1 MGFVHVGDFVNSQLQ
16 LLIELQKFDLR
27 IFQIQDAQ
35 RKAPELLKAVETPLQ
50 EILTRLQTL
59 KNTGESLVTQQR
71 SVEREL
77 ATQEDLLHK
86 VRSRLSEIKTN
97 KEYQAHLFE
106 IEQARK
112 KKDSIEESVL
122 ETMARVEENQKA
134 VKELEEQAQEAQKV
148 FNAEKARVEGQIAE
162 LANELSDLE
171 RQQKIVADTVKKPL
185 LARYNGLKTRRKG
198 FAVAE
203 VRDGACGGC
212 RLQLP
217 PQLVAEVRRGDE
229 LMDCSYCHR
238 ILFMA
243 HHLEVETLD

>member
-1 MGFVHVGDFVNSQLQ
+1 MNSQLQ
-16 LLIELQKFDLR
+16 FLIELQTFDLR
-27 IFQIQDAQ
+27 IFQIQDIE
-35 RKAPELLKAVETPLQ
+35 RKAPELLQAAESPLQ
-50 EILTRLQTL
+50 DILTRLQAL

-71 SVEREL
+71 SAEREL

-86 VRSRLSEIKTN
+86 VRSRLSELKTN

-122 ETMARVEENQKA
+122 ETMERVEENKNA
-134 VKELEEQAQEAQKV
+134 VQELEAQAQEAQKV
-148 FNAEKARVEGQIAE
+148 FDVEKASLEAE
-162 LANELSDLE
+162 STELTNELTDLN
-171 RQQKIVADTVKKPL
+171 QQQQQVADTVEKLL
-185 LARYNGLKTRRKG
+185 LARYNRLKIMRKG
-198 FAVAE
+198 YAVAE
-203 VRDGACGGC
+203 VQEGSCGGC

-217 PQLVAEVRRGDE
+217 PQLVAEVRRGNE

>member
-1 MGFVHVGDFVNSQLQ
+1 MNSQLQ

-35 RKAPELLKAVETPLQ
+35 RKAPDLLKAAETPLQ
-50 EILTRLQTL
+50 DLLSRLQTL
-59 KNTGESLVTQQR
+59 KNTGETLATQQR
-71 SVEREL
+71 SAEREL

-86 VRSRLSEIKTN
+86 VRNRLSELKTN

-122 ETMARVEENQKA
+122 ETMERVEENKNA
-134 VKELEEQAQEAQKV
+134 VQQLEAEAQEAQKV
-148 FNAEKARVEGQIAE
+148 FDAEKTRLESQFTE
-162 LANELSDLE
+162 LDNELKDLNE
-171 RQQKIVADTVKKPL
+171 QQQRVADTVEKPL
-185 LARYNGLKTRRKG
+185 LARYNRLKTMRKG
-198 FAVAE
+198 YAVAE
-203 VRDGACGGC
+203 VKEGSCGGC

-238 ILFMA
+238 LLFMA

>member
-1 MGFVHVGDFVNSQLQ
+1 VNSQLQ
-16 LLIELQKFDLR
+16 FLIELQKFDLR

-35 RKAPELLKAVETPLQ
+35 RKAPALLKAAETPLQ
-50 EILTRLQTL
+50 DLLSRLQTL
-59 KNTGESLVTQQR
+59 KNTGETLATQQR
-71 SVEREL
+71 SAEREL

-86 VRSRLSEIKTN
+86 VRNRLSELKTN

-122 ETMARVEENQKA
+122 ETMERVEENKNAVQQLKA
-134 VKELEEQAQEAQKV
+134 EAQEAQKV
-148 FNAEKARVEGQIAE
+148 FDAEKIRLESQFTE
-162 LANELSDLE
+162 LDNELKDLNE
-171 RQQKIVADTVKKPL
+171 QQQRVADTVEKPL
-185 LARYNGLKTRRKG
+185 LARYNRLKTMRKG
-198 FAVAE
+198 YAVAE
-203 VRDGACGGC
+203 VKEGSCGGC

-238 ILFMA
+238 LLFMA

>member
-1 MGFVHVGDFVNSQLQ
+1 MNSQLKF
-16 LLIELQKFDLR
+16 LIELQTFDLR

-35 RKAPELLKAVETPLQ
+35 RKAPDLLKAAETPLQ
-50 EILTRLQTL
+50 DLLSRLQTL
-59 KNTGESLVTQQR
+59 KNTGETLATQQR
-71 SVEREL
+71 SAEREL

-86 VRSRLSEIKTN
+86 VRNRLSELKTN

-122 ETMARVEENQKA
+122 ETMERVEENKNA
-134 VKELEEQAQEAQKV
+134 VQELEAQAQEAQKV
-148 FNAEKARVEGQIAE
+148 FDVEKARLETESTE
-162 LANELSDLE
+162 LTNELTDLT
-171 RQQKIVADTVKKPL
+171 QQQQQVADTVEKLL
-185 LARYNGLKTRRKG
+185 LARYNRLKIMRKG
-198 FAVAE
+198 YAVAE
-203 VRDGACGGC
+203 VQEGSCGGC

-217 PQLVAEVRRGDE
+217 PQLVAEVRRGNE

>member
-1 MGFVHVGDFVNSQLQ
+1 MNSQLQ
-16 LLIELQKFDLR
+16 FLIELQTFDLR

-35 RKAPELLKAVETPLQ
+35 RKAPDLLKAAETPLQ
-50 EILTRLQTL
+50 DLLSRLQTL
-59 KNTGESLVTQQR
+59 KNTGETLATQQR
-71 SVEREL
+71 SAEREL

-86 VRSRLSEIKTN
+86 VRNRLSELKTN

-122 ETMARVEENQKA
+122 ETMERVEENKNA
-134 VKELEEQAQEAQKV
+134 VQELEAQAQEAQKV
-148 FNAEKARVEGQIAE
+148 FDVEKASLETQSTE
-162 LANELSDLE
+162 LTNELTDLT
-171 RQQKIVADTVKKPL
+171 QQQQQVADTVEKLL
-185 LARYNGLKTRRKG
+185 LARYNRLKIMRKG
-198 FAVAE
+198 YAVAE
-203 VRDGACGGC
+203 VQEGSCGGC

-217 PQLVAEVRRGDE
+217 PQLVAEVRRGNE

>member
-1 MGFVHVGDFVNSQLQ
+1 MNSQLQ

-35 RKAPELLKAVETPLQ
+35 RKAPELLKAVESPLQ
-50 EILTRLQTL
+50 DILTRLQTL
-59 KNTGESLVTQQR
+59 KNTGESLVKQQR
-71 SVEREL
+71 SAEREL

-122 ETMARVEENQKA
+122 ETMARVEENTQA
-134 VKELEEQAQEAQKV
+134 IKELEEQAQEAQNV
-148 FNAEKARVEGQIAE
+148 FNAEKVRVEGQIAE
-162 LANELSDLE
+162 LASELSDLE
-171 RQQKIVADTVKKPL
+171 GQQKIVADTVEKPL
-185 LARYNGLKTRRKG
+185 LVRYNGLKRRRKG

-229 LMDCSYCHR
+229 LLDCSYCHR
-238 ILFMA
+238 ILYMA